1 MLFPCLP
8 MLSPKELQLFL
19 EYLLAYKLASKP
31 KIPPPKPLAGCEA
44 LLVLLAELYP
54 KDFLVEWLKQVPL
67 YSGSNAYMV
76 AMGAFAIISG
86 LSEKARAAHKKAV
99 DRSLERILQ
108 LFEAEESEVRVGMIL
123 LGLEMDLQF
132 VEQLIVIPYCLDFRE
147 IDGIKMSLLIIELD
161 RYIKHKYGAVKSV
174 NPLKAQ
180 GERAAE
186 FEEDVEIDEGVD
198 VKKEQME
205 EVWRGYVYDAI
216 NQEHIKFK
224 LEQYLRKLATVFAH
238 SDWKNTIKL
247 HTLVRLFHVLAGKQ
261 LEKSWGRFSEKL
273 FSFTIK
279 KEQIATLS
287 NLSTSELVG
296 LVEVMEGLKINKPA
310 LLKNLLVGNCGLS

>member
-1 MLFPCLP
+1 
-8 MLSPKELQLFL
+8 
-19 EYLLAYKLASKP
+19 
-31 KIPPPKPLAGCEA
+31 
-44 LLVLLAELYP
+44 
-54 KDFLVEWLKQVPL
+54 
-67 YSGSNAYMV
+67 
-76 AMGAFAIISG
+76 
-86 LSEKARAAHKKAV
+86 
-99 DRSLERILQ
+99 
-108 LFEAEESEVRVGMIL
+108 MIL

-205 EVWRGYVYDAI
+205 EVWRGYVYDAK
-216 NQEHIKFK
+216 NQEHVKFK